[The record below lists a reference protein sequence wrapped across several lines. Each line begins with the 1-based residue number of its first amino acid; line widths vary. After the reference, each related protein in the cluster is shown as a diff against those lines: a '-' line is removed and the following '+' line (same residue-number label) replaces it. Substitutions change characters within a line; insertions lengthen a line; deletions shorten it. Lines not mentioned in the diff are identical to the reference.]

1 MKSLVFGVIGLAI
14 MVVLSVEGGLDAY
27 LQKHAIFLVCG
38 GSVFLLFFCT
48 PDHALKVTWRSV
60 LNLMKPDEDFRSY
73 QPDLESLARDR
84 TLPGPSKNK
93 LINYAAE
100 LWAKGVDPDLF
111 IVLVSQKRM
120 ELENDSIEALQ
131 TLKNL
136 AKYPPGLGITGTVMG
151 MIALFSN
158 IDSNKDSVGSSIAL
172 AMTATFFGLFLTNVF
187 IGPIADRVQIR
198 FVNRKRM
205 FNYIYKILLLINQDE
220 PIALV
225 TSEIQEERK
234 VG

>member
-1 MKSLVFGVIGLAI
+1 MKSLILGIIGITAMVFLSSEGNLGLYAQEHALY
-14 MVVLSVEGGLDAY
+14 MVVGGT
-27 LQKHAIFLVCG
+27 FM
-38 GSVFLLFFCT
+38 LLFFT
-48 PDHALKVTWRSV
+48 STDHALKVTFRSIV
-60 LNLMKPDEDFRSY
+60 NLFKPDEDFRHYS
-73 QPDLESLARDR
+73 DELEILAKER
-84 TLPGPSKNK
+84 TLPQASRNK
-93 LINYAAE
+93 LINYAVE
-100 LWAKGVDPDLF
+100 LWGKGVDPDLF
-111 IVLVSQKRM
+111 VVLISQKRM

-151 MIALFSN
+151 MIALFSTL
-158 IDSNKDSVGSSIAL
+158 DQNKSSVGANIAL

-187 IGPIADRVQIR
+187 IGPIGDRVQIR

-220 PIALV
+220 PVALV
-225 TSEIQEERK
+225 ASEINEERK